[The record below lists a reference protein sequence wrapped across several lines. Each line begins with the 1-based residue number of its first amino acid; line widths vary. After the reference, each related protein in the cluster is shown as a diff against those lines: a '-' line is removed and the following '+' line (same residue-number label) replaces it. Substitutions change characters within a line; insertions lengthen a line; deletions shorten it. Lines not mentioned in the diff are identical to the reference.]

1 MIGRVCGPAE
11 RFMQLR
17 PSQPLDTWRVTPALL
32 QNLLGTVTFLHWGV
46 AKLASG
52 DMRRVEQAAMMDLQ
66 AKAEKYERKA
76 ARYEE
81 SAQRAAAGPQ
91 RALYEELARYYG
103 GLATDFR
110 HVLAKQMA
118 A

>member
-1 MIGRVCGPAE
+1 MLD
-11 RFMQLR
+11 LR
-17 PSQPLDTWRVTPALL
+17 
-32 QNLLGTVTFLHWGV
+32 
-46 AKLASG
+46 
-52 DMRRVEQAAMMDLQ
+52 

-81 SAQRAAAGPQ
+81 CAERARGGAQ